1 MAKTSKMA
9 KVAKAV
15 KVAKKEVEATVV
27 VAVWEVDAAKL
38 NLPTKN
44 IGLLE
49 SNVHNH
55 YYYMRYLI
63 QNLLLLKLLGQR
75 QLKIV
80 RNFT

>member
-15 KVAKKEVEATVV
+15 KEAKKEVVV
-27 VAVWEVDAAKL
+27 VVVWEVDAAEL